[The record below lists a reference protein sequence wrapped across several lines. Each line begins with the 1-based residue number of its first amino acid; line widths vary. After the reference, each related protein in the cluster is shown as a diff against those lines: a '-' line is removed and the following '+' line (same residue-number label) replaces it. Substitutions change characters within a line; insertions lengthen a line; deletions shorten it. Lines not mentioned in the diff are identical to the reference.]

1 MNDWTD
7 AAILCGIAA
16 VGGLIW
22 MYVHGRWEKRHKR
35 NRKR

>member
-22 MYVHGRWEKRHKR
+22 MIVYSKWEAKQKR
-35 NRKR
+35 NRRK